1 MNWKTLAIA
10 MSILA
15 VYEEL
20 ATGGAKAE
28 ADKLLAIAIA
38 AMGVTSPPPAP

>member
-1 MNWKTLAIA
+1 MNKYLAIA

-28 ADKLLAIAIA
+28 ADKILGIAIQLGTA
-38 AMGVTSPPPAP
+38 TTPPA